1 MTRRR
6 PDGTPEPATTAP
18 TKQRPRQTLEEW
30 AVDLCRV
37 KACMDG
43 FVSIEING
51 YSTLFGC
58 PQCDRAYLDRPGHTA
73 IPTIKRWK
81 GSMDRYTDVEMFHR
95 QGDRRDVIEALR
107 KGRRPVKIPGAED
120 LEQIGA

>member
-1 MTRRR
+1 
-6 PDGTPEPATTAP
+6 
-18 TKQRPRQTLEEW
+18 
-30 AVDLCRV
+30 
-37 KACMDG
+37 MDG

-58 PQCDRAYLDRPGHTA
+58 PQCDRAYLDRPGYTA
-73 IPTIKRWK
+73 IPTIKRWR

-95 QGDRRDVIEALR
+95 QEDRRDVIEALR